1 MPIDEVA
8 EGKQKKKR
16 RMNKM
21 QTENEINAYD
31 DGAKSHHSKGPKAE
45 RRGSF
50 RSQRSKGSR
59 FSIRKQ
65 GSKTPGKSSGKD
77 ELNVEGKD
85 ELNDSWESAASNAM
99 RIDLSG

>member
-8 EGKQKKKR
+8 EGKQKKKK

-31 DGAKSHHSKGPKAE
+31 DGAKSSKGPKAE

-59 FSIRKQ
+59 FSIRK
-65 GSKTPGKSSGKD
+65 
-77 ELNVEGKD
+77 
-85 ELNDSWESAASNAM
+85 
-99 RIDLSG
+99 